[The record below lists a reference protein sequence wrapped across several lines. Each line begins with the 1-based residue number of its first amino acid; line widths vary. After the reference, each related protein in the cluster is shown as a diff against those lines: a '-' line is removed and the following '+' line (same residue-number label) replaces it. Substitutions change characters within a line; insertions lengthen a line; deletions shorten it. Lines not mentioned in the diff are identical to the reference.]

1 MGALGS
7 LEWTRLLEVRYC
19 YLMYLQCVGRFQ
31 RRGSPRSGNLHV
43 INEVQVAFGT
53 RPPYHGRIIGR
64 LSSYESLTTS
74 ETGLSQP

>member
-31 RRGSPRSGNLHV
+31 R
-43 INEVQVAFGT
+43 
-53 RPPYHGRIIGR
+53 
-64 LSSYESLTTS
+64 
-74 ETGLSQP
+74 